1 MTGQDFLQS
10 SDGGQIRRK
19 IKAKLKT
26 ERGMTDFGG
35 SGQPG
40 AVAECELNLP
50 LQITSGSATL
60 TTSDLN
66 ELGCSLSASPLRLES
81 ADSGFAPSRTT
92 STNEDIT
99 IEKPVNNQSTV
110 QSNQAQMKNTK
121 TRRRSNPSKHII
133 RTFIASITNGFS
145 NCSRRKNGASGR
157 PGGGGHGD
165 LTAQN
170 HPGQRR
176 HSDSE
181 EDSNSA
187 DLFEANF
194 KSNTKIRNISRDGA
208 GFVVGSEAT
217 STGYV
222 SDSVDGY
229 DKYKGLESE
238 HGGSNKSTREGEY
251 DSSISYDKKIEVVK
265 EEICLE
271 SSVTKSLS
279 PKLNLNIK
287 YDDDEEIDEEIQEV
301 LDEPEPQN
309 IEPMVEKLDKTDAEP
324 VKSLV
329 YVEDSETEDDSSE
342 ESVST
347 SGTNSGSNS
356 GNGTSIEYSISN
368 RSDSDCSDNDSAD
381 STSSYIDQPVRR
393 LDVIVEDDEDDEIV
407 PEKPVIKKK
416 ISVKR
421 KRSSRI
427 RSSGSTTEQDL
438 KNGMKS
444 KLASLRKDLKKDEGA
459 HSSSLKNMIHQFETA
474 VAALEM
480 SERQVTQDDS
490 DSDSAEPM
498 ALGVKAIAQKIQAQT
513 KAVEDLDC
521 AQMPPSQILKL
532 KQALDLD
539 DEKLSKPV
547 PLSRRSESKVK
558 LIAKQLADAEKRR
571 IQMEKLA
578 KSQMCKSP
586 KDIKKAASTSFINEL
601 LEMARAEESV
611 DKTNEPSSK
620 VEEPHD
626 FKQSLLAAR
635 KKITHRE
642 EQQPNKKS
650 KAEKKPEVI
659 PEAKDEKV
667 VEEKLDTPCLQ
678 PDETVDPFVREVL
691 GSKTVP
697 EPVKQKIRIEC
708 WSLFNDPRTPKGVK
722 QCILA
727 TMLSKVQNE

>member
-1 MTGQDFLQS
+1 M
-10 SDGGQIRRK
+10 
-19 IKAKLKT
+19 
-26 ERGMTDFGG
+26 
-35 SGQPG
+35 
-40 AVAECELNLP
+40 
-50 LQITSGSATL
+50 
-60 TTSDLN
+60 
-66 ELGCSLSASPLRLES
+66 
-81 ADSGFAPSRTT
+81 
-92 STNEDIT
+92 
-99 IEKPVNNQSTV
+99 
-110 QSNQAQMKNTK
+110 
-121 TRRRSNPSKHII
+121 I

-145 NCSRRKNGASGR
+145 NCSRRKNGAAGR
-157 PGGGGHGD
+157 PGGGGGGEVQAPS
-165 LTAQN
+165 TS
-170 HPGQRR
+170 QRR

-194 KSNTKIRNISRDGA
+194 KSNAKIRNISRDGA

-251 DSSISYDKKIEVVK
+251 DSSISYDKKIEVAK

-287 YDDDEEIDEEIQEV
+287 YDDDDDEAE
-301 LDEPEPQN
+301 
-309 IEPMVEKLDKTDAEP
+309 DAESLEELAQDKLEADP
-324 VKSLV
+324 IKSLV

-381 STSSYIDQPVRR
+381 STSSYIDQPIRR
-393 LDVIVEDDEDDEIV
+393 LDVIVEDDEDDEIG
-407 PEKPVIKKK
+407 EKAQIKKK

-421 KRSSRI
+421 KRSSRV
-427 RSSGSTTEQDL
+427 RSSSTTEQDL

-444 KLASLRKDLKKDEGA
+444 KLASLRKDLKKDEDAA
-459 HSSSLKNMIHQFETA
+459 HSTRLADMIVQFETA

-480 SERQVTQDDS
+480 SERQVTVHDDS
-490 DSDSAEPM
+490 DDSDPAPI
-498 ALGVKAIAQKIQAQT
+498 LGVKAIAQKIQAQT
-513 KAVEDLDC
+513 TAVEDLDC
-521 AQMPPSQILKL
+521 ATMPPSQILKL

-586 KDIKKAASTSFINEL
+586 KNIKKAASTSFINEL

-611 DKTNEPSSK
+611 DKGTNEPSSK
-620 VEEPHD
+620 AKEPHD

-642 EQQPNKKS
+642 EQPNQKES
-650 KAEKKPEVI
+650 SGKAETSIETI
-659 PEAKDEKV
+659 EEAKTATE
-667 VEEKLDTPCLQ
+667 LILPSLQ

-691 GSKTVP
+691 GSVTVP

-727 TMLSKVQNE
+727 TMLSKVQSE

>member
-1 MTGQDFLQS
+1 M
-10 SDGGQIRRK
+10 RRHK

-35 SGQPG
+35 CGQPG
-40 AVAECELNLP
+40 AVADCELNIP
-50 LQITSGSATL
+50 LQISSGSATL

-81 ADSGFAPSRTT
+81 ADSGFSPSRTT
-92 STNEDIT
+92 STNEDVT
-99 IEKPVNNQSTV
+99 LEKPVTMMSPST
-110 QSNQAQMKNTK
+110 NTMTTK
-121 TRRRSNPSKHII
+121 PSKSRRRANPSKHII

-145 NCSRRKNGASGR
+145 NCSRRKNGATGR
-157 PGGGGHGD
+157 PGGGGGD
-165 LTAQN
+165 QAPST
-170 HPGQRR
+170 GQRR

-194 KSNTKIRNISRDGA
+194 KSNAKIRNISRDGA

-287 YDDDEEIDEEIQEV
+287 YDDDEEAEDAESIEEM
-301 LDEPEPQN
+301 LEPIAEPQQDELEADP
-309 IEPMVEKLDKTDAEP
+309 I
-324 VKSLV
+324 KSLV

-407 PEKPVIKKK
+407 EKAQIKKK

-459 HSSSLKNMIHQFETA
+459 HSSSLKNMIVQFETA

-480 SERQVTQDDS
+480 SERQVTVHDDS
-490 DSDSAEPM
+490 DDSDPEPI
-498 ALGVKAIAQKIQAQT
+498 LGVKAIAQKIQAQT

-611 DKTNEPSSK
+611 DKGTNEPSSK

-642 EQQPNKKS
+642 EQPKKKES
-650 KAEKKPEVI
+650 SKKPETASI
-659 PEAKDEKV
+659 ETTSIEETKV
-667 VEEKLDTPCLQ
+667 ETELDTPCLQ

-691 GSKTVP
+691 GSMTVP

>member
-1 MTGQDFLQS
+1 MG
-10 SDGGQIRRK
+10 
-19 IKAKLKT
+19 
-26 ERGMTDFGG
+26 
-35 SGQPG
+35 
-40 AVAECELNLP
+40 
-50 LQITSGSATL
+50 
-60 TTSDLN
+60 
-66 ELGCSLSASPLRLES
+66 
-81 ADSGFAPSRTT
+81 
-92 STNEDIT
+92 
-99 IEKPVNNQSTV
+99 
-110 QSNQAQMKNTK
+110 
-121 TRRRSNPSKHII
+121 
-133 RTFIASITNGFS
+133 
-145 NCSRRKNGASGR
+145 
-157 PGGGGHGD
+157 
-165 LTAQN
+165 
-170 HPGQRR
+170 
-176 HSDSE
+176 
-181 EDSNSA
+181 
-187 DLFEANF
+187 
-194 KSNTKIRNISRDGA
+194 RNISRDGQ
-208 GFVVGSEAT
+208 FVVGSEAT

-309 IEPMVEKLDKTDAEP
+309 IEPIIEKLDKIDAEP

-444 KLASLRKDLKKDEGA
+444 KLASLRKDLKNDEGA

-521 AQMPPSQILKL
+521 ARMPPSQILKL

-539 DEKLSKPV
+539 DENLSKPV

-558 LIAKQLADAEKRR
+558 LIANQLADAEKRR

-642 EQQPNKKS
+642 EQQPNKKKQRQRNQKS
-650 KAEKKPEVI
+650 NQNQKKRKSWTRHVSSPM
-659 PEAKDEKV
+659 K
-667 VEEKLDTPCLQ
+667 Q